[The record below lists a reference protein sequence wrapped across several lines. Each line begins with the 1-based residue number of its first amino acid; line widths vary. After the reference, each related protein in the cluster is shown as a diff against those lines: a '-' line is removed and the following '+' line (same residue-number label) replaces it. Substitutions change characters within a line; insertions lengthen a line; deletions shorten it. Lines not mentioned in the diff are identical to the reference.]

1 MAGAELRSAKHF
13 INIIIEHQK
22 KCVVKTCESSEHAE
36 EMCFSKIELEENH
49 KNLIN

>member
-36 EMCFSKIELEENH
+36 EMCFS
-49 KNLIN
+49 INSIRRKS